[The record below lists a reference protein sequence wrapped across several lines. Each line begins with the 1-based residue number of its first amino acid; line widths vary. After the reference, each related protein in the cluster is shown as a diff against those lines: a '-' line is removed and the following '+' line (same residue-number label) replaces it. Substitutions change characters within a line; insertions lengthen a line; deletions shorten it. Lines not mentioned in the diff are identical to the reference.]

1 MSNEELKNRMDGILK
16 MTGMAPNFV
25 PDYVKDKKIEME
37 KKITNEGMND
47 WRYRGAKIPS
57 EVVILYAE
65 IAGVLPSWILED
77 SLESDIRN
85 AIFKHT
91 QIPNKKKIY
100 TYNVKENV
108 KKALDEYRKEN
119 METKGK
125 YWNKE
130 KPDEEFLKEFREK
143 LGITRGKKARKYV
156 ELEELMKIS
165 KGTGKGID
173 EILLGKSEILDEV
186 NRLAEEMIMIVK

>member
-1 MSNEELKNRMDGILK
+1 MSIEELKNRMDGILK
-16 MTGMAPNFV
+16 MTGMNPSFV
-25 PDYVKDKKIEME
+25 PNYVKSKKIEMGKE
-37 KKITNEGMND
+37 ITDEVMKG
-47 WRYRGAKIPS
+47 WRKREAKVSS
-57 EVVILYAE
+57 EMVILYAE

-77 SLESDIRN
+77 SFENNIRN
-85 AIFKHT
+85 AIFK
-91 QIPNKKKIY
+91 QFPNRKKIY
-100 TYNVKENV
+100 VYNVKKNV

-119 METKGK
+119 METQGK

-156 ELEELMKIS
+156 NLEEVMKIS

-186 NRLAEEMIMIVK
+186 NRLAEEMIAIVK